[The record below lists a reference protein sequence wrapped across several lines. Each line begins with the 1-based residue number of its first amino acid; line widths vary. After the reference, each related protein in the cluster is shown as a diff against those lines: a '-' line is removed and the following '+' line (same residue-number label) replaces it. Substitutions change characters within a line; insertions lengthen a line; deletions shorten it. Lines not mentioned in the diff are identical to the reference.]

1 MSFEFN
7 ECFLPDGIKIEGLYE
22 VIPQVFKDERG
33 SFLEFYNEKAF
44 FSAGLTARF
53 VQDNNSS
60 SVKGV
65 LRGLH
70 FQKENTQAKLIRTS
84 IGKVYDVVVDLRN
97 QSKSFGRFFG
107 IILDSEKHNMLYIP
121 KGFAHGFLV
130 LSDYAE
136 TIYKCSDFYMPAA
149 EAGIIWN
156 DFELAVNWND
166 YYNSDKM
173 IISAKDMKNP
183 CFNKAQKYFDIDGNW
198 IGM

>member
-1 MSFEFN
+1 MSFEFK
-7 ECFLPDGIKIEGLYE
+7 ECFLSDGTKIEGLYE
-22 VIPQVFKDERG
+22 VIPSAFKDERG
-33 SFLEFYNEKAF
+33 CFLEYYNERDF
-44 FSAGLTARF
+44 FTAGLKMKF

-70 FQKENTQAKLIRTS
+70 FQKKNTQGKLIRTS
-84 IGKVYDVVVDLRN
+84 SGRVYDVVVDLRK
-97 QSKSFGRFFG
+97 QSKSFGRYFG

-136 TIYKCSDFYMPAA
+136 TVYKCSDFYTP
-149 EAGIIWN
+149 EGEGGIIWN
-156 DFELAVNWND
+156 DAALAVNWSD
-166 YYNSDKM
+166 YYNCDKM
-173 IISAKDMKNP
+173 IISGKDMKNP
-183 CFNKAQKYFDIDGNW
+183 SFNKEEKYFDIDGNW